1 MEKTRGK
8 VLSRVL
14 SALLIVLALLTVCKI
29 FFIDIYTVVGDSMS
43 PTYEN
48 GQRVFARKVGG
59 TGRFDAVIIRAE
71 NYRGGGVL
79 PEDADRLFKRVVA
92 VAGDI
97 VWSENGVLCLEYDGE
112 THILTGENYG
122 GGDIEPMI
130 LPVER
135 TVVPD
140 GYVYVLGDNRNNSAD
155 SRIIG
160 LVAVEDIEAVVL

>member
-29 FFIDIYTVVGDSMS
+29 FFIDIYTVVGASMS

-59 TGRFDAVIIRAE
+59 AGRFDAVIIRAE

-79 PEDADRLFKRVVA
+79 PDLDA
-92 VAGDI
+92 
-97 VWSENGVLCLEYDGE
+97 
-112 THILTGENYG
+112 LTTGK
-122 GGDIEPMI
+122 
-130 LPVER
+130 
-135 TVVPD
+135 
-140 GYVYVLGDNRNNSAD
+140 
-155 SRIIG
+155 
-160 LVAVEDIEAVVL
+160 